1 MVRPLG
7 AGEFGLSE
15 IVSLF
20 FSISI
25 HLNTYLYQATLREL
39 KVFSCLQLMTKSLF
53 HEAARRLT
61 SKCSV
66 IMASVIMAGLYR
78 YIHKI
83 YTIILRKATNK
94 YIFYIEKLW
103 Q

>member
-66 IMASVIMAGLYR
+66 IMAGLYR

>member
-66 IMASVIMAGLYR
+66 IMAGLYR

-83 YTIILRKATNK
+83 YTIILRKAAYK